1 MSSSRYIKAK
11 LFDFTKE
18 DLIIIDGFNKGK
30 EHIILECGPNQID
43 NLVAIQKYRK
53 QQQERAA

>member
-18 DLIIIDGFNKGK
+18 GLIIIDGFNK

-43 NLVAIQKYRK
+43 NLEFAIQKYRK